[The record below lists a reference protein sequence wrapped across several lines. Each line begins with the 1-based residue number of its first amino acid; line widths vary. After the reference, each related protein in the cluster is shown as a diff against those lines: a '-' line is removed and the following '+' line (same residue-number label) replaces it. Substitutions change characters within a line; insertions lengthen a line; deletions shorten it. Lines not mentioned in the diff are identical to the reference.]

1 MRDES
6 IPTNIKEEHKNKKL
20 EKLLVKYKKK
30 KDYERKQ
37 RKKYGKKWK
46 KKCELRYR
54 ELEES
59 NNKE

>member
-30 KDYERKQ
+30 KDYERK
-37 RKKYGKKWK
+37 
-46 KKCELRYR
+46 
-54 ELEES
+54 
-59 NNKE
+59 